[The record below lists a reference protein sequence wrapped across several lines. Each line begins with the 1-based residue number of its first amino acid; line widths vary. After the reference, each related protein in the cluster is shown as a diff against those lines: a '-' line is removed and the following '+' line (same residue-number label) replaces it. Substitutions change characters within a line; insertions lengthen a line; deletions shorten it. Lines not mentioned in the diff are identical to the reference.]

1 MADLKKTLKKIPL
14 LGPSVF
20 WLSSHLKGTWRTDPK
35 NWLPVLVPETDAQVV
50 QIGSND
56 GKTDDPI
63 HQLLLKRKGWQGLF
77 VEPVPYIFE
86 RLKQSYPTEP
96 RFRYENAAIND
107 GSSATFYW
115 VDATAKQRIPDLPE
129 WYDQL
134 GSFCREHIVNHLD
147 GILEPYIIS
156 QEVRGITLGQ
166 LFEKHAIG
174 KIDILHIDTE
184 GYDYKVLSQLD
195 LSRHEPSVI
204 LFEYKHLAEG
214 EREKSIHMLTPKYEL
229 YDLGS
234 DFLAVNRSR
243 LSTHSKK
250 LEALKHQRVIS

>member
-1 MADLKKTLKKIPL
+1 MADLKQTLKKIPL

-20 WLSSHLKGTWRTDPK
+20 WLSSRLKGTWRTDPK
-35 NWLPVLVPETDAQVV
+35 NWLPVLVPELDAQIV

-86 RLKQSYPTEP
+86 RLKQSYPNDS

-115 VDATAKQRIPDLPE
+115 VDATAKQQIPDLPE

-134 GSFCREHIVNHLD
+134 GSFCREHIVKHLD

-214 EREKSIHMLTPKYEL
+214 EREKSIQMLASKYEL

-243 LSTHSKK
+243 LSTYSKK
-250 LEALKHQRVIS
+250 LEALKHQRLIS